1 VYSDQTLL
9 RRIMQNFLS
18 NAMRYTA
25 SGKVL
30 MGARREG
37 QQLRLEV
44 WDSGVGIPENKL
56 REVFEE
62 FKRIDNPKHSQ
73 VKGLGLGLAITDRI
87 ARMLGHQLKVR
98 SWPGQGTVFS
108 ITLPLGDASLAQKP
122 KPEQRGWIRSK
133 GLNGIKVLVIDNEP
147 KILEGMSAL
156 LQGWSCD
163 VVTALSGDEAVAVT
177 LERSWVPDIVL
188 ADYHLGETETGVMA
202 LRQLAVLE
210 GQPANAEYF
219 SPAIVITADR
229 TDEVRDEIDTAQ
241 AQLLTK
247 PIKPAA
253 LRAMINKIIAT
264 LRAEKD

>member
-1 VYSDQTLL
+1 
-9 RRIMQNFLS
+9 
-18 NAMRYTA
+18 
-25 SGKVL
+25 
-30 MGARREG
+30 
-37 QQLRLEV
+37 
-44 WDSGVGIPENKL
+44 
-56 REVFEE
+56 
-62 FKRIDNPKHSQ
+62 
-73 VKGLGLGLAITDRI
+73 
-87 ARMLGHQLKVR
+87 
-98 SWPGQGTVFS
+98 
-108 ITLPLGDASLAQKP
+108 
-122 KPEQRGWIRSK
+122 
-133 GLNGIKVLVIDNEP
+133 
-147 KILEGMSAL
+147 MSAL

-210 GQPANAEYF
+210 GQPAEAEYF